1 MKNVT
6 ITLPERLYSRLRV
19 KAASRRVSMSKLV
32 STTIEESLRIRELQE
47 ETLKSF
53 LSGPKW
59 PLSDGA
65 GRFGA
70 EDEMYGSPRPR

>member
-6 ITLPERLYSRLRV
+6 ITVPEKLYAQLRV
-19 KAASRRVSMSKLV
+19 EAASRGVSMSKIV
-32 STTIEESLRIRELQE
+32 ATTIEESLGIRELQE
-47 ETLKSF
+47 EALKSF
-53 LSGPKW
+53 LPGPKW